1 MIAAVVERCAGI
13 DVGKRF
19 LKVCVMTGPLKEE
32 PAFEIRRVE
41 CTQSGYEQLQ
51 QWLQSEQVTKA
62 VMESTGPYWVPVFNM
77 LEPMVAVIL
86 ANPVEVKNRKGHK
99 TDAQD
104 AWWLAHLLRHGM
116 IRPSFIP
123 EKSTRDLRELTRRRK
138 KLIGMVAQERNR
150 VQKQLEYGNVK
161 LGNELSDVFGL
172 SGQLML
178 KALVDEDKTPEE
190 IAELA
195 QGSLKKKKKEIV
207 EAIRGQRLSATQ
219 KELIRSSMRHMVFVE
234 LEIRQL
240 DGLIAGLIESAGQQK
255 QYELL
260 QSIPG
265 IKQEAAANVLAE
277 IGPDM
282 KQFPDAAH
290 LSSWGGICPGNNESA
305 GKHKSRHTT
314 HGNPWFRA
322 TIIECAWSASRK
334 KGSAFEALYL
344 RLKPK
349 LGHKRALVAVGHA
362 LVKAVYYVL
371 ATGEPYRETIPVELT
386 ANQRRRIV
394 RHHTRRLHR
403 LGVWLPDEKLTPLQ
417 EWYATHCTPTL
428 DPPAPK
434 RRGRKPK
441 PPAIV
446 DESSRSGAAQK

>member
-13 DVGKRF
+13 DVGKTF
-19 LKVCVMTGPLKEE
+19 LKVCVMTGPLSEE
-32 PAFEIRRVE
+32 PAYEIRRVE
-41 CTQSGYEQLQ
+41 CTQTGYEELQ
-51 QWLQSEQVTKA
+51 QWLQSEGVTKV
-62 VMESTGPYWVPVFNM
+62 VMESTGPYWVPVFNV
-77 LEPMVAVIL
+77 LEATVAVIL
-86 ANPVEVKNRKGHK
+86 ANPTEVKNRKGHK

-123 EKSTRDLRELTRRRK
+123 EKATRDLRELTRRRR
-138 KLIGMVAQERNR
+138 KLIGVVAQERNR

-178 KALVDEDKTPEE
+178 KALVDEDRTPEQ

-195 QGSLKKKKKEIV
+195 QGSLKKKKPAIA
-207 EAIRGQRLSATQ
+207 EAVRGQRLSATQ
-219 KELIRSSMRHMVFVE
+219 KELIRSSMRHMVF
-234 LEIRQL
+234 LEMEIGQL
-240 DGLIAGLIESAGQQK
+240 DGLIAGLIESSHQQE

-260 QSIPG
+260 QTIPG
-265 IKQEAAANVLAE
+265 IKQEAAANLLAE

-290 LSSWGGICPGNNESA
+290 MSSWGGICPGNNESA

-322 TIIECAWSASRK
+322 TVIECAWSASRK
-334 KGSAFEALYL
+334 KGSAFQGRYQS
-344 RLKPK
+344 LKPK
-349 LGHKRALVAVGHA
+349 IGHKRALVAVGHA
-362 LVKAVYYVL
+362 LVKAVYYVQ
-371 ATGEPYRETIPVELT
+371 AKKEPYRENAREPLSE
-386 ANQRRRIV
+386 NQHRRVV
-394 RHHTRRLHR
+394 RHHTRRLRR
-403 LGVWLPDEKLTPLQ
+403 LGCWLSEAQMTPLQ
-417 EWYATHCTPTL
+417 EWYSTHCIPN
-428 DPPAPK
+428 PEPQPPK

-441 PPAIV
+441 NSPLAT
-446 DESSRSGAAQK
+446 ESSKSPAVQA